1 MILKHNVS
9 LQELSW
15 VKSNKK
21 AFELANSCV
30 KNVYYPESVAE
41 LKHLVLDLGKSSTKY
56 LLLGYSSNTLFLPSY
71 NIDDIIVTKKINN
84 WSETKD
90 SIICDC
96 GVNVSKLSKSMIE
109 KGYRGF
115 EGLTDLPGTVG
126 AAVYGNCGCRGCS
139 INSIVKRIVYLAN
152 DGKIVYLTPKD
163 LHLSYRSS
171 SLKRGEL
178 CGTILSVELFK
189 YFDDADH
196 LKRIA
201 VANHQIRKIQQPSG
215 KNNLGTTFIGGGT
228 MTYKGY
234 VFFFLHKVLM
244 RFLKDSKKSYLL
256 LLKLL
261 GHGKFTPYLWNWN
274 RYMFLDEK
282 SHLLFPEYISFL
294 RSIYKDVRLEIEIRK

>member
-1 MILKHNVS
+1 MILKNNIS
-9 LQELSW
+9 LQQLSW

-21 AFELANSCV
+21 AFELADSCI
-30 KNVYYPESVAE
+30 KNVYYPESVEE
-41 LKHLVLDLGKSSTKY
+41 LKRLVLDFYKTSTRF

-71 NIDDIIVTKKINN
+71 KIDNIIVTKKVNN
-84 WSETKD
+84 WYETID

-115 EGLTDLPGTVG
+115 EGLTDLPGTIG
-126 AAVYGNCGCRGCS
+126 SAVYGNCGCRGCS
-139 INSIVKRIVYLAN
+139 INSIVKRIVFVTN
-152 DGKIVYLTPKD
+152 NGDIVFLTPKD
-163 LHLSYRSS
+163 LSLSYRSS
-171 SLKRGEL
+171 SLKRGDL
-178 CGTILSVELFK
+178 CGTILSIELFK
-189 YFDDADH
+189 YFDDADR

-201 VANHQIRKIQQPSG
+201 VANHQIRKIQQPTG

-234 VFFFLHKVLM
+234 VFFFLQKICMH
-244 RFLKDSKKSYLL
+244 FLKDSKKSYLL

-261 GHGKFTPYLWNWN
+261 GYRKFTPYLWNWN

-282 SHLLFPEYISFL
+282 SHLLFPKYISFL
-294 RSIYKDVRLEIEIRK
+294 KSIYKDVRLEIEIRK